1 MASPRDRKNCREASR
16 SGHTFPGDVGDPPSI
31 STARRE
37 WPANKVRLAARQ
49 RPMSQ
54 SGGVARC
61 REPCGY
67 ERGGL
72 FRELIDDAPV
82 ARTGYLSWF
91 RQDGWFGEAAREVV
105 GWPHGVIGPWAAD
118 DPDERGSPAKR
129 NLQASLASQHP
140 EQHDGKTARSLTSS
154 SAFPTSTGRGGDAE
168 PFHGPG
174 NDKE

>member
-1 MASPRDRKNCREASR
+1 MASPRDRKHCREASR

-49 RPMSQ
+49 RPMSH

-91 RQDGWFGEAAREVV
+91 RQDGWFGEAAREGGRVA
-105 GWPHGVIGPWAAD
+105 PWRHRAMGRLTIQTKGEAQRSAIYRRLSTQSSTMDRGLFGGQTTPQLAD
-118 DPDERGSPAKR
+118 HR
-129 NLQASLASQHP
+129 
-140 EQHDGKTARSLTSS
+140 
-154 SAFPTSTGRGGDAE
+154 
-168 PFHGPG
+168 
-174 NDKE
+174 